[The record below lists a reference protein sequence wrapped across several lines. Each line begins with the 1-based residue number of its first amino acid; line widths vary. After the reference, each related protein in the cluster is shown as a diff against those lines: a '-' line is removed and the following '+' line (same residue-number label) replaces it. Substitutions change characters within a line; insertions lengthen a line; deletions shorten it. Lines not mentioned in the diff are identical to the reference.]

1 MEELDKNLK
10 EATSNVKVENKI
22 DDDAIEIIKSAL
34 IQAKKN
40 GKSFL
45 TTLYEI
51 IGDEKNERKNYN
63 RR

>member
-1 MEELDKNLK
+1 MEGLDKNLK

>member
-1 MEELDKNLK
+1 MEGLDKYLK

>member
-1 MEELDKNLK
+1 MEELDKYLK